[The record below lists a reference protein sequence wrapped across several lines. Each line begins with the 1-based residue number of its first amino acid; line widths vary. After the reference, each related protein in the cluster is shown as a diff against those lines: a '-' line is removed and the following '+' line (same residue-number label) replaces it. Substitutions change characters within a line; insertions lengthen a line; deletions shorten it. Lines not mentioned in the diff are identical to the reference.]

1 MADVFRKKYR
11 VSARFLFHPF
21 AIKRKGA
28 SVMKILFVR
37 HGKDDDTVRG
47 GWSQTPLTEE
57 GIRQAESLVSFV
69 QKNNLNIKHI
79 YSSDLPRA
87 MQTAEAVGNQ
97 LQLPVIPMQEFRE
110 VNNGILAG
118 MKNDL
123 AAETF
128 PGLYWN
134 TLDWEQRYPGGESP
148 QEFYER
154 VCEAWNRFQKEILER
169 NENVLLV
176 THGGVIQVILS
187 IVNGVEYSNRKALRK
202 VGNTEPIALEYTS
215 GKWQAQSILAT

>member
-1 MADVFRKKYR
+1 M
-11 VSARFLFHPF
+11 
-21 AIKRKGA
+21 
-28 SVMKILFVR
+28 ILYIAR

-57 GIRQAESLVSFV
+57 GIQQVESLAAYV
-69 QKNNLNIKHI
+69 QKRNLNIKHI
-79 YSSDLPRA
+79 YSSDLHRA
-87 MQTAEAVGNQ
+87 MQTAEAVANQ
-97 LQLPVIPMQEFRE
+97 LQLPVVPMQEFRE

-128 PGLYWN
+128 PRLYWN

-148 QEFYER
+148 REFNER
-154 VCEAWNRFQKEILER
+154 IHGAWDMLQREIVKQ

-187 IVNGVEYSNRKALRK
+187 IVNDEEYSNRKALRK
-202 VGNTEPIALEYTS
+202 IRNAELIALEYDS
-215 GKWQAQSILAT
+215 GKWREQPICATQ